1 MEKMNP
7 GIRPQPRSFS
17 LLSGAGYRPLKR
29 AVDVICASGLLLL
42 FGPLMALIAIAI
54 KLYSPGPVFYR
65 QRRVG
70 KHGVPFMMLKFRSM
84 HAGNDSNI
92 HRDHVRRLIRENIRP
107 EDLGA
112 TSLKLGRDPRVTP
125 LGRWLRALSL
135 DELPQFINVLYGEM
149 SLVGPR
155 PPLPY
160 EYELYQDWHK
170 HRLSVLP
177 GITGIWQVTARNQV
191 AFDDMVR
198 LDLAY
203 IETMSLWLDL
213 TILVRTPLAMLTGKG
228 GG

>member
-1 MEKMNP
+1 MKMNP
-7 GIRPQPRSFS
+7 GIRPQSRSFS
-17 LLSGAGYRPLKR
+17 LVSGTGYKPLKR
-29 AVDVICASGLLLL
+29 TVDLMCASGLLLL

-54 KLYSPGPVFYR
+54 KLHSPGPVFYR

-84 HAGNDSNI
+84 YSGNDSNI
-92 HRDHVRRLIRENIRP
+92 HRDYVRRLIRENIRP
-107 EDLGA
+107 EDLGLK
-112 TSLKLGRDPRVTP
+112 SLKLGRDPRVTP

-135 DELPQFINVLYGEM
+135 DELPQFINVLQGEM

-160 EYELYQDWHK
+160 EFEEYQEWHK

-177 GITGIWQVTARNQV
+177 GVTGIWQVTARNQV
-191 AFDDMVR
+191 SFDDMVR

-213 TILVRTPLAMLTGKG
+213 SILVRTPVAMLNGKG

>member
-1 MEKMNP
+1 MKMNP
-7 GIRPQPRSFS
+7 GIGPQPRSFS
-17 LLSGAGYRPLKR
+17 LVSGTGYKPLKR
-29 AVDVICASGLLLL
+29 GVDLLCASGLLLL
-42 FGPLMALIAIAI
+42 FSPLMALIAIAI
-54 KLYSPGPVFYR
+54 KLHSPGPVFYR

-84 HAGNDSNI
+84 HSGNDSNI

-107 EDLGA
+107 EDLGL

-135 DELPQFINVLYGEM
+135 DELPQFINVLQGEM

-160 EYELYQDWHK
+160 EFEEYQEWHK

-177 GITGIWQVTARNQV
+177 GVTGIWQVTARNLV
-191 AFDDMVR
+191 SFDDMVR

-213 TILVRTPLAMLTGKG
+213 SILVRTPVAMLNGKG

>member
-7 GIRPQPRSFS
+7 GIRSQPRSFS
-17 LLSGAGYRPLKR
+17 LLSGTGYRPLKR
-29 AVDVICASGLLLL
+29 TVDLVCASGLLLL

-65 QRRVG
+65 QPRVG
-70 KHGVPFMMLKFRSM
+70 KHGVTFMMLKFRSM
-84 HAGNDSNI
+84 HVGNHSEF
-92 HRDHVRRLIRENIRP
+92 HRKHVERLIRENVRP

-112 TSLKLGRDPRVTP
+112 PSLKIKRDPRVTG

-135 DELPQFINVLYGEM
+135 DELPQFINVLQGEM

>member
-1 MEKMNP
+1 KLNP

-213 TILVRTPLAMLTGKG
+213 TILVRTPVAMLTGKG